1 MLPEGS
7 LRGFWGAGNGLLL
20 GLNAGYTV
28 MPCPKIQ
35 PAEHLEHSSLCMLY
49 FYKTFLK

>member
-1 MLPEGS
+1 MVTSRKSEGF
-7 LRGFWGAGNGLLL
+7 LGAGNGLLL

-35 PAEHLEHSSLCMLY
+35 PAEHLGTQFFMYVVLL
-49 FYKTFLK
+49 